1 MVQERVTRQEL
12 RDLHVGQTRIFTLT
26 DAKKI
31 ESARQS
37 TIALKREEGLEFLVK
52 RDFEAVAI
60 SITRIK

>member
-1 MVQERVTRQEL
+1 MAQEKVTRQEL
-12 RDLHVGQTRIFTLT
+12 RNLHVGQTRIFTLT

-52 RDFEAVAI
+52 RDFDSVAI

>member
-1 MVQERVTRQEL
+1 MAQEKVTRQEL

-52 RDFEAVAI
+52 RDFDAVAI